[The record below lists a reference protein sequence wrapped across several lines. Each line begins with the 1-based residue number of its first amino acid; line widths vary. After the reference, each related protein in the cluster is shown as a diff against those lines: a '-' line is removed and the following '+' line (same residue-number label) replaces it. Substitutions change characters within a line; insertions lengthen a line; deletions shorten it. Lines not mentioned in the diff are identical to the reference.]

1 MSYIRKI
8 SIGGDYKNA
17 MHYIVG
23 QEVLGG
29 NYVIEEIV
37 QYEDGYG
44 VLIKSDGVIL
54 EWKRFKNLPVVLEY
68 NINLI

>member
-1 MSYIRKI
+1 
-8 SIGGDYKNA
+8 

-29 NYVIEEIV
+29 SYVIEEIV
-37 QYEDGYG
+37 EYDNGYG
-44 VLIKSDGVIL
+44 IYIKSDGVIL
-54 EWKRFKNLPVVLEY
+54 EWKRFKNLPVVIEY

>member
-8 SIGGDYKNA
+8 SIGSDYKNT

-29 NYVIEEIV
+29 NYVINEIV
-37 QYEDGYG
+37 EYEDSFG
-44 VLIKSDGVIL
+44 VLIKSDGVVL
-54 EWKRFKNLPVVLEY
+54 EWKRFKNLPVVIEY